1 VVVSPYPVNTI
12 ERKIT
17 MEYDNLTSEQLKGL
31 LSPELDRIVRDCQS
45 YLMTARDRKPES
57 LSEDEK
63 ALMKTRREILKE
75 ALSILNKR
83 YYYYRNKGSK

>member
-1 VVVSPYPVNTI
+1 
-12 ERKIT
+12 
-17 MEYDNLTSEQLKGL
+17 
-31 LSPELDRIVRDCQS
+31 
-45 YLMTARDRKPES
+45 MTARDRKPES

-63 ALMKTRREILKE
+63 ALMESRRGTLKE